1 MLSPRAMQQCHCE
14 ERSDGVIARSAATKQ
29 SKKRDCFALRAR
41 NDSYSCPRNDDSI
54 VIASEAK
61 QSHNDKF
68 FSLLPLFLLIIL
80 FFMPAFACAEVTTS
94 LWQTKKSQHF
104 VIYYQETTD
113 DFVSELV
120 VSAEN
125 YYNSIVDELGFRRMD
140 FWSWD
145 DRAKIYLF
153 NNSADYLNDTGSAAW
168 SGAQVSVKRRTIKTF
183 IGQQTFFDSILPHE
197 LTHIIF
203 REFVGFKTEL
213 PLWLDE
219 GIACSQEKSSL
230 VSRMEAARDMV
241 KRDSYLKFD
250 KLFEIYNSNLI
261 VPNVFYSESASIV
274 VFLLKKYD
282 QELFLDFSRKLRDGV
297 EWKTAL
303 LSTYHFSNFE
313 EMESAWKDFMLELWG
328 HNT

>member
-1 MLSPRAMQQCHCE
+1 MRIKNRTRPF
-14 ERSDGVIARSAATKQ
+14 I
-29 SKKRDCFALRAR
+29 
-41 NDSYSCPRNDDSI
+41 
-54 VIASEAK
+54 
-61 QSHNDKF
+61 
-68 FSLLPLFLLIIL
+68 LLPLFIL
-80 FFMPAFACAEVTTS
+80 FFLPEFARAEVSTS

-104 VIYYQETTD
+104 IIYYQETTD
-113 DFVSELV
+113 DFVNELV

-153 NNSADYLNDTGSAAW
+153 NNSADYLNETGNLTW
-168 SGAQVSVKRRTIKTF
+168 SGAQVSVRRRTIKTF
-183 IGQQTFFDSILPHE
+183 IGQQNFFDSILPHE

-203 REFVGFKTEL
+203 REFVGTKTEL

-230 VSRMEAARDMV
+230 VSRMAAAKEMV
-241 KRDSYLKFD
+241 KRDAYLKFD
-250 KLFEIYNSNLI
+250 KLFEIYNSSLI
-261 VPNVFYSESASIV
+261 VPNVFYSESASLI

-282 QELFLDFSRKLRDGV
+282 KEFFLDFSRKLRDGI

-303 LSTYHFSNFE
+303 LNTYHFSNFE
-313 EMESAWKDFMLELWG
+313 EMESAWKELIL
-328 HNT
+328 NQS